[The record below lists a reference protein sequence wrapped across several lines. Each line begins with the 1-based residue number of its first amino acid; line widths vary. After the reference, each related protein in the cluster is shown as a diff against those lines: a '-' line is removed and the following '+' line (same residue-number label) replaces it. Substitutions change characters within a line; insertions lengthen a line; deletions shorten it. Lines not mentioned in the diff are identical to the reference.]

1 MTITEFSSFYNI
13 PRRRVE
19 LAVTRALA
27 SNSGRF
33 ELPDLGAFQA
43 HKNGDGRTALVT
55 IEMLDV
61 KEARRTLPP
70 PPRASELPR
79 ASSTAQSAQPA
90 LDDPPATSPLA
101 DSDLPDNLFS
111 LSERD
116 LKRLLTA
123 ARIVA
128 LEQDSAEKRA
138 KLRAET
144 VAYCANSIQVL
155 LVSLRAELTA
165 AHLPPES
172 VAAITAALNS
182 VLSDLSG
189 LIPDLIAGATPEQLV
204 SAISARRAARLAST
218 SPAPQSKH
226 DAGSPAPQSAP
237 APTSPQPEPEPAA

>member
-1 MTITEFSSFYNI
+1 MTITEFATFYRI

-70 PPRASELPR
+70 PPSASEIPP
-79 ASSTAQSAQPA
+79 ASSRIQSPSADISSSA
-90 LDDPPATSPLA
+90 LLA
-101 DSDLPDNLFS
+101 DPDLPDDLFS
-111 LSERD
+111 MSEHD
-116 LKRLLTA
+116 LKRRHLA
-123 ARIVA
+123 ARIAA

-155 LVSLRAELTA
+155 LVSLRAELTS
-165 AHLPPES
+165 AHLPP
-172 VAAITAALNS
+172 
-182 VLSDLSG
+182 
-189 LIPDLIAGATPEQLV
+189 
-204 SAISARRAARLAST
+204 
-218 SPAPQSKH
+218 
-226 DAGSPAPQSAP
+226 
-237 APTSPQPEPEPAA
+237 